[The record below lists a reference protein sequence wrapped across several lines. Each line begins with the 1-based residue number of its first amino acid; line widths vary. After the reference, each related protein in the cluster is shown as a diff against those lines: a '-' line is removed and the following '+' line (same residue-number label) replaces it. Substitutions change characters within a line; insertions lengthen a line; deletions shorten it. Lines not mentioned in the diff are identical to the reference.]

1 MLGVIGGMGP
11 LATADFF
18 RKLVDAAP
26 VTRDEDHVPVLIHS
40 VPQLPSRPAA
50 ILRGGTSPLPELFL
64 ARDRLLAAGATML
77 AMPCN
82 TAHHWYD
89 ALAADI
95 EVPFVHIA
103 DAVATDLPAAP
114 ARIAIIA
121 TAATLAAGIYVRR
134 LDSRYEWMTPTE
146 TEYTAAVQPC
156 IDAVKRND
164 CIAAGQSVEPV
175 VAALLERGA
184 QRVVL
189 ACTELPLA
197 LDAIGS
203 RLRAECI
210 DSTAA
215 LARGCVSRW
224 REQLPNL

>member
-1 MLGVIGGMGP
+1 
-11 LATADFF
+11 
-18 RKLVDAAP
+18 
-26 VTRDEDHVPVLIHS
+26 
-40 VPQLPSRPAA
+40 
-50 ILRGGTSPLPELFL
+50 
-64 ARDRLLAAGATML
+64 
-77 AMPCN
+77 
-82 TAHHWYD
+82 
-89 ALAADI
+89 
-95 EVPFVHIA
+95 VPFVHIA

-134 LDSRYEWMTPTE
+134 LDVRYEWITPTE

-156 IDAVKRND
+156 INAVKRND

-175 VAALLERGA
+175 ITALLERGA
-184 QRVVL
+184 QRLVL

-203 RLRAECI
+203 RFRAECI

-215 LARGCVSRW
+215 LARSCVSRW